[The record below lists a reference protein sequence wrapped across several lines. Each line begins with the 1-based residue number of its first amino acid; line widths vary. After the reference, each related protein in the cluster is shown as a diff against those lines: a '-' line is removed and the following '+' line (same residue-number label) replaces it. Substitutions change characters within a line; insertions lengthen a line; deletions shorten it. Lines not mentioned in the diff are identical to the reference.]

1 MTNEFLSP
9 EESLAKNGESFH
21 WAKKFLG
28 KKTGEDAAGL
38 YAFCRLLDDMAD
50 GDIENGP
57 QRLVQIRS
65 AFFENLSSKDSALVA
80 FEPLMKEHDFP
91 QDVIVALIDGLLSDQ
106 EECVEMKDEQELL
119 RYAYRVAGTV
129 GILMCKVLG
138 CENPIA
144 HAHAIDLGIAM
155 QLTNIARDVLED
167 AQMGRRY
174 IPSTWVNNLSAAEI
188 VSASKNPDS
197 QDAKLIQESVRKL
210 LQMAEEFYTS
220 GNAGLKYLNWR
231 AHLSISIAARVYRQ
245 IGVQILKKDC
255 SWYTGREITSKS
267 TKVICSI
274 KATSQMTTRF
284 ASRKNKHD
292 KKLHKS
298 LGGLPFV

>member
-1 MTNEFLSP
+1 
-9 EESLAKNGESFH
+9 
-21 WAKKFLG
+21 
-28 KKTGEDAAGL
+28 
-38 YAFCRLLDDMAD
+38 
-50 GDIENGP
+50 
-57 QRLVQIRS
+57 
-65 AFFENLSSKDSALVA
+65 
-80 FEPLMKEHDFP
+80 
-91 QDVIVALIDGLLSDQ
+91 
-106 EECVEMKDEQELL
+106 
-119 RYAYRVAGTV
+119 
-129 GILMCKVLG
+129 
-138 CENPIA
+138 
-144 HAHAIDLGIAM
+144 
-155 QLTNIARDVLED
+155 
-167 AQMGRRY
+167 
-174 IPSTWVNNLSAAEI
+174 
-188 VSASKNPDS
+188 
-197 QDAKLIQESVRKL
+197 
-210 LQMAEEFYTS
+210 MAEEFYTS